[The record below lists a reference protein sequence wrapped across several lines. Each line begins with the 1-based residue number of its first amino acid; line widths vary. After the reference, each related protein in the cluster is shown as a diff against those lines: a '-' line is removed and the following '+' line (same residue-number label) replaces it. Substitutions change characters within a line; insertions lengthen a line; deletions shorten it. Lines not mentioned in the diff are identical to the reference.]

1 LRVDICCVIIA
12 HDQRIKSKREGK
24 LLTWNELKAKVEQ
37 HENVLT
43 VSTAELRDIY
53 GVKRMGVHVADE
65 IQAKL
70 AGVGLGVTP
79 EIEADSWQQVRLF
92 KLGTPVGD
100 ILTAADNPGEEGDKT
115 LRELAEGDA
124 SERLRRIKALVCD

>member
-1 LRVDICCVIIA
+1 M
-12 HDQRIKSKREGK
+12 
-24 LLTWNELKAKVEQ
+24 TWDELKEKVEQ
-37 HENVLT
+37 NENVLT
-43 VSTAELRDIY
+43 VSTADLRDIY

-65 IQAKL
+65 IEAKL

-79 EIEADSWQQVRLF
+79 EIEADSWQEVRLF

-100 ILTAADNPGEEGDKT
+100 ILTAANNPGEEGDKT

-124 SERLRRIKALVCD
+124 SERLRQIKALVCD

>member
-1 LRVDICCVIIA
+1 MTFD
-12 HDQRIKSKREGK
+12 D
-24 LLTWNELKAKVEQ
+24 LKQKVEKNQ
-37 HENVLT
+37 NVLS

-53 GVKRMGVHVADE
+53 GVKRMGIHVAAE
-65 IQAKL
+65 IEAKL

-79 EIEADSWQQVRLF
+79 EIEADSWQNVRVY

-100 ILTAADNPGEEGDKT
+100 ILNAANNPGEEGDRT

-124 SERLRRIKALVCD
+124 SERLRQIKAMVCD

>member
-1 LRVDICCVIIA
+1 M
-12 HDQRIKSKREGK
+12 
-24 LLTWNELKAKVEQ
+24 TWNELKTKVEQ

-43 VSTAELRDIY
+43 VSTAELRDVY
-53 GVKRMGVHVADE
+53 GVKRMGIHVAGE

-100 ILTAADNPGEEGDKT
+100 ILTAADNPGEEGDKK

-124 SERLRRIKALVCD
+124 GERLRRIKALVCD

>member
-1 LRVDICCVIIA
+1 MTFD
-12 HDQRIKSKREGK
+12 D
-24 LLTWNELKAKVEQ
+24 LKQKVEQ
-37 HENVLT
+37 NQNVLS

-53 GVKRMGVHVADE
+53 GVKRMGIHVAAE
-65 IQAKL
+65 IEAKL

-79 EIEADSWQQVRLF
+79 EIEPDSWQNVRVY

-100 ILTAADNPGEEGDKT
+100 ILNAANNAGEEGDKT

-124 SERLRRIKALVCD
+124 SERLRQIKALVCD